1 MIAIEL
7 IRQDPD
13 AVREAMRKRDADVPI
28 DRILE
33 LDRTRRSIISETDA
47 LRARRNEVSRGIA
60 RTEITPPSL
69 SILEIIRQHSPEIER
84 KIRGILESPIVDA
97 NEYSR
102 DLAIEEVRI
111 IGGRIRELEGQL
123 RETDDELDI
132 LMLRVPNIP
141 DDTAPVGPD
150 ESANIEVKTVGDPPS
165 FDFEPKAHWDIAEAL
180 GIIDFERGVRLAG
193 SRFFVLRGLGAKLQ
207 RALISFMIDMH
218 VERHG
223 YTEVYL
229 PYIVNSDTVRASG
242 HLPGFQEEMY
252 HDAEDD
258 LWMLPTAEAAITS
271 LHRDEI
277 LSAEDLP
284 LYYVAH
290 TPCWRREKA
299 SAGRDTRGIMRVHQF
314 DKVEM
319 YKFVA
324 PEESARELESLVAAA
339 EDVVKALEIPYRV
352 LELATGDMATPA
364 VKAFDVEMWAPGAD
378 RWLEVSSCS
387 NCADFQA
394 RRGRVRYRTERG
406 ARPRLVHTLNGSG
419 LALPRVIISILEN
432 YQQEDGGVIIP
443 EVLRPYTGFD
453 RID

>member
-1 MIAIEL
+1 MISIEL
-7 IRQDPD
+7 IRQNPD
-13 AVREAMRKRDADVPI
+13 AVKEAMRKRDAEVPI

-33 LDRTRRSIISETDA
+33 LDRIRRSIISETDT
-47 LRARRNEVSRGIA
+47 LRARRNEVSRQMG
-60 RTEITPPSL
+60 RSKERPQQL
-69 SILEIIRQHSPEIER
+69 IEEMR
-84 KIRGILESPIVDA
+84 SVGRRI
-97 NEYSR
+97 R
-102 DLAIEEVRI
+102 DLEDS
-111 IGGRIRELEGQL
+111 L
-123 RETDDELDI
+123 RDTDNELDS
-132 LMLRVPNIP
+132 LMLKVPNIP
-141 DDTAPVGPD
+141 DVTAPVGPD
-150 ESANIEVKTVGDPPS
+150 ELANIEVKRVGDLPS

-193 SRFFVLRGLGAKLQ
+193 SRFFVLKGNGAKLQ
-207 RALISFMIDMH
+207 RAVISFMIDMH
-218 VERHG
+218 VEQHG

-229 PYIVNSDTVRASG
+229 PYIVNRETVQASG

-252 HDAEDD
+252 HDEEDD

-324 PEESARELESLVAAA
+324 PDESTRELESLVAAA

-387 NCADFQA
+387 NCTDFQS

-432 YQQEDGGVIIP
+432 YQQADGSVVIP
-443 EVLRPYTGFD
+443 EALRPYTGFD
-453 RID
+453 RIG

>member
-1 MIAIEL
+1 MISIEL
-7 IRQDPD
+7 IRQNPD
-13 AVREAMRKRDADVPI
+13 AVKEAMRKRDAEVPI

-33 LDRTRRSIISETDA
+33 LDRIRRSIISETDT
-47 LRARRNEVSRGIA
+47 LRARRNEVSRQMG
-60 RTEITPPSL
+60 RSEERPQQL
-69 SILEIIRQHSPEIER
+69 IEEMR
-84 KIRGILESPIVDA
+84 SVGRRI
-97 NEYSR
+97 R
-102 DLAIEEVRI
+102 DLEDS
-111 IGGRIRELEGQL
+111 L
-123 RETDDELDI
+123 RDTDNELDS
-132 LMLRVPNIP
+132 LMLKVPNIP
-141 DDTAPVGPD
+141 DVTAPVGPD
-150 ESANIEVKTVGDPPS
+150 ELANIEVKRVGDLPS

-193 SRFFVLRGLGAKLQ
+193 SRFFVLKGNGAKLQ
-207 RALISFMIDMH
+207 RAVISFMIDMH
-218 VERHG
+218 VEQHG

-229 PYIVNSDTVRASG
+229 PYIVNRETVQASG

-252 HDAEDD
+252 HDEEDD

-324 PEESARELESLVAAA
+324 PDESTRELESLVVAA
-339 EDVVKALEIPYRV
+339 EDVVRALEIPYRV

-387 NCADFQA
+387 NCTDFQS

-432 YQQEDGGVIIP
+432 YQQADGSVVIP
-443 EVLRPYTGFD
+443 EALRPYTGFS
-453 RID
+453 RIG

>member
-1 MIAIEL
+1 MISIEL
-7 IRQDPD
+7 IRQNPD
-13 AVREAMRKRDADVPI
+13 AVKEAMRKRDADVPI

-33 LDRTRRSIISETDA
+33 LDRIRRSIISETDT
-47 LRARRNEVSRGIA
+47 LRARRNEVSREMG
-60 RTEITPPSL
+60 RSK
-69 SILEIIRQHSPEIER
+69 ER
-84 KIRGILESPIVDA
+84 PQEL
-97 NEYSR
+97 
-102 DLAIEEVRI
+102 IEEMRSV
-111 IGGRIRELEGQL
+111 GRRVRELEDGL
-123 RETDDELDI
+123 RDTDNELDS
-132 LMLRVPNIP
+132 LMFKVPNLP
-141 DDTAPVGPD
+141 DDSAPVGPD
-150 ESANIEVKTVGDPPS
+150 ESANIEVKRAGDLPS
-165 FDFEPKAHWDIAEAL
+165 FDFDPKAHWDIAEAL

-193 SRFFVLRGLGAKLQ
+193 SRFFVLRGKGAKLQ
-207 RALISFMIDMH
+207 RAVISFMIDMH
-218 VERHG
+218 VEQHG

-229 PYIVNSDTVRASG
+229 PYIVNRDTVQASG

-252 HDAEDD
+252 HDEEDD

-319 YKFVA
+319 YKFVS

-387 NCADFQA
+387 NCTDFQA

-432 YQQEDGGVIIP
+432 YQQADGSVVIP
-443 EVLRPYTGFD
+443 EALRPYTAFD

>member
-1 MIAIEL
+1 MF
-7 IRQDPD
+7 
-13 AVREAMRKRDADVPI
+13 K
-28 DRILE
+28 
-33 LDRTRRSIISETDA
+33 
-47 LRARRNEVSRGIA
+47 
-60 RTEITPPSL
+60 
-69 SILEIIRQHSPEIER
+69 
-84 KIRGILESPIVDA
+84 
-97 NEYSR
+97 
-102 DLAIEEVRI
+102 
-111 IGGRIRELEGQL
+111 
-123 RETDDELDI
+123 
-132 LMLRVPNIP
+132 VPNLP
-141 DDTAPVGPD
+141 DDSAPVGPD
-150 ESANIEVKTVGDPPS
+150 ESANIEVKRAGDLPS
-165 FDFEPKAHWDIAEAL
+165 FDFDPKAHWDIAEAL

-193 SRFFVLRGLGAKLQ
+193 SRFFVLRGKGAKLQ
-207 RALISFMIDMH
+207 RAVISFMIDMH
-218 VERHG
+218 VEQHG

-229 PYIVNSDTVRASG
+229 PYIVNRDTVQASG

-252 HDAEDD
+252 HDEEDD

-319 YKFVA
+319 YKFVS

-387 NCADFQA
+387 NCTDFQA

-432 YQQEDGGVIIP
+432 YQQADGSVVIP
-443 EVLRPYTGFD
+443 EALRPYTAFD

>member
-1 MIAIEL
+1 MISIEL
-7 IRQDPD
+7 IRQNPD
-13 AVREAMRKRDADVPI
+13 AVKEAMRKRDADVPI

-33 LDRTRRSIISETDA
+33 LDRIRRSIISETDT
-47 LRARRNEVSRGIA
+47 LRARRNEVSREMG
-60 RTEITPPSL
+60 RSK
-69 SILEIIRQHSPEIER
+69 ER
-84 KIRGILESPIVDA
+84 PQEL
-97 NEYSR
+97 
-102 DLAIEEVRI
+102 IEEMRSV
-111 IGGRIRELEGQL
+111 GRRVRELEDSL
-123 RETDDELDI
+123 RDTDNELDS
-132 LMLRVPNIP
+132 LMLKVPNIP
-141 DDTAPVGPD
+141 DVTAPVGPD
-150 ESANIEVKTVGDPPS
+150 ESANIEVKRAGDLPS

-207 RALISFMIDMH
+207 RAVISFMIDMH
-218 VERHG
+218 VEQHG

-229 PYIVNSDTVRASG
+229 PYIVNRETVQASG

-252 HDAEDD
+252 HDEEDD

-324 PEESARELESLVAAA
+324 PDESARELDSLVAAA
-339 EDVVKALEIPYRV
+339 EDVVKALEIPYRI

-387 NCADFQA
+387 NCTDFQS

-432 YQQEDGGVIIP
+432 YQQEDGSVVIP
-443 EVLRPYTGFD
+443 EALRPYTGFD
-453 RID
+453 RIS

>member
-1 MIAIEL
+1 MISIEL
-7 IRQDPD
+7 IRQNPD
-13 AVREAMRKRDADVPI
+13 AVKEAMRKRDADVPI

-33 LDRTRRSIISETDA
+33 LDRIRRSIISETDT
-47 LRARRNEVSRGIA
+47 LRARRNEVSREMG
-60 RTEITPPSL
+60 RSK
-69 SILEIIRQHSPEIER
+69 ER
-84 KIRGILESPIVDA
+84 PQEL
-97 NEYSR
+97 
-102 DLAIEEVRI
+102 IEEMRSV
-111 IGGRIRELEGQL
+111 GRRVRELEDGL
-123 RETDDELDI
+123 RDTDNELDS
-132 LMLRVPNIP
+132 LMLKVPNLP
-141 DDTAPVGPD
+141 DDSAPVGPD
-150 ESANIEVKTVGDPPS
+150 ESANIEVKRVGDLPS
-165 FDFEPKAHWDIAEAL
+165 YDFEPKAHWDIAETL

-193 SRFFVLRGLGAKLQ
+193 SRFFVLRGKGAKLQ
-207 RALISFMIDMH
+207 RAVISFMIDMH
-218 VERHG
+218 VEQHG

-229 PYIVNSDTVRASG
+229 PYIVNRDTVEASG

-252 HDAEDD
+252 HDEEDD

-387 NCADFQA
+387 NCTDFQA

-406 ARPRLVHTLNGSG
+406 TRPRLVHTLNGSG

-432 YQQEDGGVIIP
+432 YQQEDGSILIP
-443 EVLRPYTGFD
+443 EALRPYTGFD
-453 RID
+453 RIV

>member
-7 IRQDPD
+7 IRQNPD
-13 AVREAMRKRDADVPI
+13 AVKEAMKKRDANVPI
-28 DRILE
+28 DRILT
-33 LDRTRRSIISETDA
+33 LDRTRRAIISETDT
-47 LRARRNEVSRGIA
+47 LRARRNEVSR
-60 RTEITPPSL
+60 EIGRSK
-69 SILEIIRQHSPEIER
+69 ER
-84 KIRGILESPIVDA
+84 PQEL
-97 NEYSR
+97 
-102 DLAIEEVRI
+102 IEEMRSV
-111 IGGRIRELEGQL
+111 GGRIRELEDQL
-123 RETDDELDI
+123 SEADDELDD
-132 LMLRVPNIP
+132 LMLKVPNLP
-141 DDTAPVGPD
+141 DESAPVGPD
-150 ESANIEVKTVGDPPS
+150 ESANIEVRREGELPS
-165 FDFEPKAHWDIAEAL
+165 FDFEPKEHWDIAEDL
-180 GIIDFERGVRLAG
+180 GVVDFERGVRLAG

-207 RALISFMIDMH
+207 RALIAFMIDMH

-229 PYIVNSDTVRASG
+229 PYIVNRDTVQASG
-242 HLPGFQEEMY
+242 HLPGFREEMY
-252 HDAEDD
+252 HDEEDD

-324 PEESARELESLVAAA
+324 PEDSSGELESLVAAA
-339 EDVVKALEIPYRV
+339 EDVAKALEIPYRV

-364 VKAFDVEMWAPGAD
+364 VKAFDVEMWAPGGE

-387 NCADFQA
+387 NCTDFQA

-432 YQQEDGGVIIP
+432 YQQEDGSVVIP
-443 EVLRPYTGFD
+443 EALRPYTRFD
-453 RID
+453 RIG

>member
-1 MIAIEL
+1 MISIEL
-7 IRQDPD
+7 IRQNPD
-13 AVREAMRKRDADVPI
+13 AVKEAMRKRDAEVPI

-33 LDRTRRSIISETDA
+33 LDRIRRSIISETDT
-47 LRARRNEVSRGIA
+47 LRARRNEVSGQMGRSKE
-60 RTEITPPSL
+60 RPQQL
-69 SILEIIRQHSPEIER
+69 IEEMR
-84 KIRGILESPIVDA
+84 SVGRRI
-97 NEYSR
+97 R
-102 DLAIEEVRI
+102 DLEDS
-111 IGGRIRELEGQL
+111 L
-123 RETDDELDI
+123 RDTDNELDS
-132 LMLRVPNIP
+132 LMLKVPNIP
-141 DDTAPVGPD
+141 DVTAPVGPD
-150 ESANIEVKTVGDPPS
+150 ELANIEVKRVGDLPS

-193 SRFFVLRGLGAKLQ
+193 SRFFVLKGNGAKLQ
-207 RALISFMIDMH
+207 RAVISFMIDMH
-218 VERHG
+218 VEQHG

-229 PYIVNSDTVRASG
+229 PYIVNRETVQASG

-252 HDAEDD
+252 HDEEDD

-324 PEESARELESLVAAA
+324 PDESTRELESLVAAA

-387 NCADFQA
+387 NCTDFQS

-432 YQQEDGGVIIP
+432 YQQADGSVVIP
-443 EVLRPYTGFD
+443 EALRPYTGFS
-453 RID
+453 RIG

>member
-1 MIAIEL
+1 MISIEL
-7 IRQDPD
+7 IRQNPD
-13 AVREAMRKRDADVPI
+13 AVIEAMRKRDAEVPI
-28 DRILE
+28 ARILE
-33 LDRTRRSIISETDA
+33 LDRTRRSIISETDT
-47 LRARRNEVSRGIA
+47 LRARRNEVSREMG
-60 RTEITPPSL
+60 RSK
-69 SILEIIRQHSPEIER
+69 ER
-84 KIRGILESPIVDA
+84 PQEL
-97 NEYSR
+97 
-102 DLAIEEVRI
+102 IEEMRSV
-111 IGGRIRELEGQL
+111 GGRIRKLEESLRDTDNELEA
-123 RETDDELDI
+123 
-132 LMLRVPNIP
+132 LMLKVPNIP
-141 DDTAPVGPD
+141 DPTAPVGPD
-150 ESANIEVKTVGDPPS
+150 ESANIEVKRVGDLPS
-165 FDFEPKAHWDIAEAL
+165 FDFKPKAHWDIAEAL

-193 SRFFVLRGLGAKLQ
+193 SRFFVLKGKGAKLQ
-207 RALISFMIDMH
+207 RAIISFMIDMH
-218 VERHG
+218 VEQHG

-229 PYIVNSDTVRASG
+229 PYIVNRDTVRASG

-252 HDAEDD
+252 HDEEDD

-277 LSAEDLP
+277 LSSEDLP

-324 PEESARELESLVAAA
+324 PEESTRELESLVAAA

-364 VKAFDVEMWAPGAD
+364 VRAFDVEMWAPGAD

-387 NCADFQA
+387 NCTDFQA
-394 RRGRVRYRTERG
+394 RRGRIRYRTERG

-432 YQQEDGGVIIP
+432 YQQEDGSVVIP
-443 EVLRPYTGFD
+443 QALQPYTGFD
-453 RID
+453 WID

>member
-7 IRQDPD
+7 IRQNPD
-13 AVREAMRKRDADVPI
+13 AVKEAMRKRDADVPI

-33 LDRTRRSIISETDA
+33 LDRTRRSIISETDT
-47 LRARRNEVSRGIA
+47 LRARRNEVSRQMG
-60 RTEITPPSL
+60 RSK
-69 SILEIIRQHSPEIER
+69 ER
-84 KIRGILESPIVDA
+84 PQEL
-97 NEYSR
+97 
-102 DLAIEEVRI
+102 IEEMRSV
-111 IGGRIRELEGQL
+111 GGRVRELEQSL
-123 RETDDELDI
+123 RDTDEELDA

-141 DDTAPVGPD
+141 DESAPVGPD
-150 ESANIEVKTVGDPPS
+150 ESANIEVRRVGDPPS
-165 FDFEPKAHWDIAEAL
+165 FDFEPKAHWDIGEAL

-193 SRFFVLRGLGAKLQ
+193 SRFFALRGLGAKLQ
-207 RALISFMIDMH
+207 RALIAFMIDMH

-242 HLPGFQEEMY
+242 HLPGFREEMY
-252 HDAEDD
+252 HDEEDD
-258 LWMLPTAEAAITS
+258 LWLLPTAEAAITS

-277 LSAEDLP
+277 LSAEGLP

-324 PEESARELESLVAAA
+324 PDESARELDSLVSAA

-387 NCADFQA
+387 NCTDFQA

-432 YQQEDGGVIIP
+432 YQQPDGSVIIP
-443 EVLRPYTGFD
+443 EALRPYTGFD
-453 RID
+453 RIG

>member
-1 MIAIEL
+1 MISIEL
-7 IRQDPD
+7 IRQNPD
-13 AVREAMRKRDADVPI
+13 AVKEAMRKRDAEVPI

-33 LDRTRRSIISETDA
+33 LDRIRRSIISETDT
-47 LRARRNEVSRGIA
+47 LRARRNEVSRQMG
-60 RTEITPPSL
+60 RSKERPQQL
-69 SILEIIRQHSPEIER
+69 IEEMR
-84 KIRGILESPIVDA
+84 SVGRRI
-97 NEYSR
+97 R
-102 DLAIEEVRI
+102 DLEDS
-111 IGGRIRELEGQL
+111 L
-123 RETDDELDI
+123 RDTDSELDS
-132 LMLRVPNIP
+132 LMLKVPNIP
-141 DDTAPVGPD
+141 DVTAPVGPD
-150 ESANIEVKTVGDPPS
+150 ELANIEVKRVGDLPT

-193 SRFFVLRGLGAKLQ
+193 SRFFVLKGNGAKLQ
-207 RALISFMIDMH
+207 RAVISFMIDMH
-218 VERHG
+218 VEQHG

-229 PYIVNSDTVRASG
+229 PYIVNRETVQASG
-242 HLPGFQEEMY
+242 HLPGFQAEMY
-252 HDAEDD
+252 HDEEDD

-324 PEESARELESLVAAA
+324 PEDSADELDSLVNAA

-364 VKAFDVEMWAPGAD
+364 VKAFDIEMWAPGAD

-387 NCADFQA
+387 NCTDFQS

-419 LALPRVIISILEN
+419 LALPRVIISILEH
-432 YQQEDGGVIIP
+432 YQQADGSVVIP
-443 EVLRPYTGFD
+443 EALRPYTGFD
-453 RID
+453 RIG